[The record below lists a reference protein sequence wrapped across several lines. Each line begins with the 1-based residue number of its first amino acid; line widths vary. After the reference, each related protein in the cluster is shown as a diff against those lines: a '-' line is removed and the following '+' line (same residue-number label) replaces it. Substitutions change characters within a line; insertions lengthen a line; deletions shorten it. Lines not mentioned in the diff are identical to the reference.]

1 MSTACIRLRSNIFTI
16 ECPEF
21 DLRAKSAPESQFDN
35 YCNAWVLPVTK
46 VNAIYLLNEYNAD
59 EMEVN
64 AQTKMVQLKNQGRE
78 VVAGTFPQW
87 YEFKNK
93 PFDAKQQE
101 ILDFAWN
108 LDAAALFMDMGT
120 GKTWTTINLAAC
132 RYQTK
137 EITGLLVIPETG
149 QKPVWDEEFEIHCPI
164 PYKLYVHES
173 QTKKQTEKFISTPSG
188 ELEVLVLGI
197 ESLSNASGISMKL
210 ATAFMRKH
218 EGKAICTI
226 DESTSIANPSTRRTK
241 NCWDLGGMANFRY
254 ILNGT
259 PINQGIEDLWSQ
271 FRFLDWRII
280 GVKSYYAFKARHCQ
294 MGGFEGRKIIAYKQI
309 DRLMDSVKTN
319 CYIVKI
325 TDMIDMPNQTW
336 EQRTVELNPEQKRIL
351 KDLGD
356 PFDMTATMDGMELD
370 AETVLERMTR
380 YQQIVG
386 GFFPH
391 DTDEFGELLLDD
403 KERHVHT
410 VTPIAGANPKLEA
423 LKHELSKLPN
433 DWKVLIYARFRPEQE
448 LISKALGEE
457 CIHYAAPEGQQV
469 FTSDER
475 KRLKKE
481 FKENP
486 NYKYM
491 VTGKSGYK
499 GLNLPF
505 CTVTIYFSNSFS
517 YNDRTQSERRTW
529 RKGQENHVIYIDL
542 TANHKID
549 KQILQALKH
558 KKSVAD
564 FVHEKLA

>member
-16 ECPEF
+16 TCPKF
-21 DLRAKSAPESQFDN
+21 DLRAQSAPERKFDS
-35 YCNAWVLPVTK
+35 YSELWILPVTK
-46 VNAIYLLNEYNAD
+46 VNALYLLNEYKAD
-59 EMEVN
+59 EMEVD
-64 AQTKMVQLKNQGRE
+64 AQAKMIQLKNQGRE
-78 VVAGTFPQW
+78 VVAGTFPSW

-101 ILDFAWN
+101 VLDFAWG
-108 LDAAALFMDMGT
+108 LEAAALFMDMGT
-120 GKTWTTINLAAC
+120 GKTWTTINLTAC
-132 RYQTK
+132 RYQTE

-164 PYKLYVHES
+164 DYRLHVHES

-188 ELEVLVLGI
+188 VLEVLVIGI
-197 ESLSNASGISMKL
+197 ESLSNASGVSLKL
-210 ATAFMRKH
+210 ATAFMQKH
-218 EGKAICTI
+218 GGKAICVV

-241 NCWDLGGMANFRY
+241 NCWELGGMANFRY

-280 GVKSYYAFKARHCQ
+280 GVKSYYAFKARHCV
-294 MGGFEGRKIIAYKQI
+294 MGGFEGRKITGYNQV
-309 DRLMDSVKTN
+309 DRLMNSVKPN
-319 CYIVKI
+319 SFIVKI
-325 TDMIDMPNQTW
+325 TEMIDMPNQTW
-336 EQRTVELNPEQKRIL
+336 EQRIVELSSEQKRML

-356 PFDMTATMDGMELD
+356 PFDMSTTMEGYELD

-386 GFFPH
+386 GFFPY
-391 DTDEFGELLLDD
+391 DSSDGELMFDD
-403 KERHVHT
+403 KERRIHEV
-410 VTPIAGANPKLEA
+410 VPIAGPNPKLEA
-423 LKHELSKLPN
+423 LKTELKRLPE
-433 DWKVLIYARFRPEQE
+433 DWKVLIYARFKPEQE
-448 LISKALGEE
+448 LITKTLGRP

-475 KRLKKE
+475 KRLKAK
-481 FKENP
+481 FRDDP
-486 NYKYM
+486 NSKYM

-505 CTVTIYFSNSFS
+505 CVVTIYFSNSFS
-517 YNDRTQSERRTW
+517 YNDREQSERRTW
-529 RKGQENHVIYIDL
+529 RKGQDNHVVYVDL

-549 KQILQALKH
+549 KQILQALKY
-558 KKSVAD
+558 KKSVAE
-564 FVHEKLA
+564 FVNEQLQ